1 MSLKK
6 QVSAGNKSASAKA
19 TGKSTKPHWHPA
31 DRHKLISL
39 DKIALLDHPATNKYW
54 IGGKDGGKSRSVAVE
69 MITAMENNWDTQG
82 LALKKYKYGG
92 IARLH
97 TTYQNIAL
105 EIKALGYNI
114 PNYEKGVSETYRMTK
129 ALKQSNQM
137 IEYSSFDDA
146 NGLAGI
152 EAKNLGYFA
161 VVHIEEPVLIDDEG
175 KLPTANEWRAAMST
189 IKKSVARSNRK
200 YMMMKPHL
208 PIGATKYHYT
218 MNPWDDHPI
227 INDAEKIF
235 PEDDFIQWV
244 AKDYLKN
251 HTKAVHHA
259 LSDSLYIRT
268 TTLANPVINAI
279 ETLLRSVKV
288 RTLGE
293 WETLDKS
300 KINFEETYL
309 KEFGILEPVV
319 KAHIQGY
326 DGLAIWFQIE
336 EAIRCKDSLMMASLL
351 GLKYQGS
358 SGNQKT
364 WNMDYA
370 KVGSADEILNSP
382 YTTIKGLS
390 VGWDIDL
397 RKNRGLV
404 ATPIYYVELQNEWG
418 EVLGQG
424 AVVGKQRFVNTYGD
438 AGNLKYSYWDE
449 AIKVNKEIRA
459 YTEGLM
465 GYENLD
471 QGPIIYVDENKLD
484 LIIEMRKH
492 DSDFYKGVR
501 KAVKHGRWD
510 IENRQRA
517 IQTALTRGFLYID
530 MYCGELL
537 RTMKSSYIKEGSKKR
552 DESGKNEKEY
562 DYINSFEYAYY
573 PLMFI
578 PERQDFKPIPFE
590 EILKINKEKG
600 GQ

>member
-6 QVSAGNKSASAKA
+6 QVSAGSKSAS
-19 TGKSTKPHWHPA
+19 TKKTAASSKPYWTKA

-69 MITAMENNWDTQG
+69 MITSLEDNYKAMG

-114 PNYEKGVSETYRMTK
+114 PDYEKGVSETYRMLR
-129 ALKQSNQM
+129 ALKQNNQM

-152 EAKNLGYFA
+152 EAKNLGFFA

-175 KLPTANEWRAAMST
+175 KLPTASEWRAAMST
-189 IKKSVARSNRK
+189 IKKSVARSNRR
-200 YMMMKPHL
+200 YMSINPHL

-227 INDAEKIF
+227 ITDAEKIF
-235 PEDDFIQWV
+235 PEEKFINWV
-244 AKDYLKN
+244 SLDYLKN
-251 HTKAVHHA
+251 HTKAVHHE

-268 TTLANPVINAI
+268 TTLANPVINSI
-279 ETLLRSVKV
+279 ETLLKTIKV

-293 WETLDKS
+293 WEVYDKS
-300 KINFEETYL
+300 KINWKDTSL
-309 KEFGILEPVV
+309 TEFGISEFVV

-326 DGLAIWFQIE
+326 DGLAIWFQVE
-336 EAIRCKDSLMMASLL
+336 EAIRCADSLMLASLL

-364 WNMDYA
+364 YNMDYA
-370 KVGSADEILNSP
+370 QVGSADTILNSP

-404 ATPIYYVELQNEWG
+404 ATPIYYVEVQDE
-418 EVLGQG
+418 LGQVLAQG
-424 AVVGKQRFVNTYGD
+424 SVVGKQRYVRTYGD

-449 AIKVNKEIRA
+449 AIRVNKEIRT
-459 YTEGLM
+459 YTEGLH
-465 GYENLD
+465 GSEEIVH
-471 QGPIIYVDENKLD
+471 GPMIYVDENKLD

-492 DSDFYKGVR
+492 DTNFYKAVR

-517 IQTALTRGFLYID
+517 IQTALTRGFLFID
-530 MYCGELL
+530 ESNRELL
-537 RTMKSSYIKEGSKKR
+537 RTMKSSYIKEGTKKR

-573 PLMFI
+573 PLIYI
-578 PERQDFKPIPFE
+578 PEKRNFRPVPFG
-590 EILKINKEKG
+590 EILDIEKG
-600 GQ
+600 DK